1 MLKIIL
7 TTALLITSASTQA
20 QFGNIINQ
28 LKKEAE
34 KINPTDLQKAKP
46 PQITDN

>member
-28 LKKEAE
+28 VLKIAS
-34 KINPTDLQKAKP
+34 QFHS
-46 PQITDN
+46 